1 MKTNI
6 QTPEQTFFGRLR
18 ISDYAALLV
27 LILILVEFFS
37 PLIFDGRVFFSRD
50 FTLITYPVRSFLSQI
65 YHQGSIPLWSE
76 SVVHGAPFMEAFHTG
91 VFYPPSL
98 MFIIQDVTLALNLFY
113 LLHFVILAWSVFLL
127 GRSWGMSPVSS
138 LCSSVTAM
146 LSGFFLGSTLLSNFF
161 LAAIWLPS
169 VFYCFQNY
177 LYKRRVRDFLGAV
190 FFLTCQVLA
199 ACPEICIMTVLVIF
213 FYFSIPISGKR
224 SLKECI
230 HPAFSLLGVSLL
242 SIGLSALQLFP
253 TFKMLEHSVR
263 SGGLSFDTH
272 TLWSMKWESL
282 PYILLPQDFSDHLTD
297 NQTPFQFIESF
308 YMGTFAVLFLF
319 VGMIFLKN
327 KPIRFWLL
335 VFFWGIFFALGN
347 RNPLYQYFYDWIP
360 LMHLFR
366 YPEKYYYISAFAMV
380 FLTGLG
386 IEAIARETLF
396 KKLNFKFVCGIILL
410 MFAVVSLT
418 ALNSSELEPYFSFI
432 MLLVFGL
439 LYLTFYFGKVGPEK
453 FKILLLILIFFDLT
467 SHCYR
472 IIPMINKEYFER
484 EPILVK
490 EIKKDVEPSRVYSGR
505 LEGKPNKFVN
515 TNGPSYFSRTL
526 ALKEYMY
533 PFMGMIHGVEHPDSL
548 PSIAV
553 ELKDHWLWRT
563 LLVRGDPEKRRR
575 ILARS
580 NVKYWVDVDSPTQ
593 YFHGYPMIFPD
604 RLKTIDGALPRAFL
618 VNKVRKGIEPHL
630 LNTYYS
636 EFFDPLEEV
645 LLSEQVE
652 WKVEENFNGSV
663 ESLKYSPN
671 HVSINTTQNGEG
683 FLVLL
688 DSYFPGWTVKVD
700 GKEEKILRANHFFR
714 AVKLGPGQHTL
725 EFDYF
730 PDSFRVGLLISFI
743 SFLILIL
750 SAIVVRV
757 QRSHL
762 KPEPNTSL

>member
-1 MKTNI
+1 MEENI
-6 QTPEQTFFGRLR
+6 QTTEQTTFRRLR
-18 ISDYAALLV
+18 FRDYAALIV
-27 LILILVEFFS
+27 LLIILIEFFS

-76 SVVHGAPFMEAFHTG
+76 SVVNGAPFMEAFHTG

-98 MFIIQDVTLALNLFY
+98 VFIIKDVTLALNLFY
-113 LLHFVILAWSVFLL
+113 LLHFIILAWSVYLL
-127 GRSWGMSPVSS
+127 GRSWEMSPVSA

-177 LYKRRVRDFLGAV
+177 LQRKRVRDFLGAV

-213 FYFSIPISGKR
+213 FYSAMPRGKR
-224 SLKECI
+224 TLKECL
-230 HPAFSLLGVSLL
+230 HPALALLGVALL
-242 SIGLSALQLFP
+242 SIGLSGLQLFP
-253 TFKMLEHSVR
+253 TYAMLEHSVR

-282 PYILLPQDFSDHLTD
+282 PYILLPQDFSDHLTGE
-297 NQTPFQFIESF
+297 QTPFQFIESF
-308 YMGTFAVLFLF
+308 YMGTFAVLFSLI
-319 VGMIFLKN
+319 GLIFLKN
-327 KPIRFWLL
+327 NAIRFWLI
-335 VFFWGIFFALGN
+335 VFFVGIFFGLGH
-347 RNPLYQYFYDWIP
+347 RNPSYQYFYDLIP

-366 YPEKYYYISAFAMV
+366 YPEKYFYISAFAMI

-386 IEAIARETLF
+386 IEAIARNTLS
-396 KKLNFKFVCGIILL
+396 KIINFKSVVSVILL
-410 MFAVVSLT
+410 MFALIGFT
-418 ALNSSELEPYFSFI
+418 AFHSEELKPYFSFI

-439 LYLTFYFGKVGPEK
+439 LFLTFYFNKISAEK
-453 FKILLLILIFFDLT
+453 FKILLLVLILFDLI
-467 SHCYR
+467 SNCYR
-472 IIPMINKEYFER
+472 IIPMIDKEYFER

-490 EIKKDVEPSRVYSGR
+490 EIKKDVDPKRVYSGR
-505 LEGKPNKFVN
+505 IEEKPNKFVN

-526 ALKEYMY
+526 ALREYMY

-553 ELKDHWLWRT
+553 ELKDHWLWRSI
-563 LLVRGDPEKRRR
+563 LIQSDPEKRRR
-575 ILARS
+575 VLARS

-593 YFHGYPMIFPD
+593 YFHGYPMIFPE
-604 RLKTIDGALPRAFL
+604 RLKTIEGALPRAFL
-618 VNKVRKGIEPHL
+618 VNKVRQGIEPHL
-630 LNTYYS
+630 MNTYFS

-645 LLSEQVE
+645 LLSEQVD
-652 WKVEENFNGSV
+652 WKVENNFHGSV
-663 ESLKYSPN
+663 ERIEYSPN

-700 GKEEKILRANHFFR
+700 GKDEKILRANHFFR
-714 AVKLGPGQHTL
+714 AVKLGPGKHTL

-730 PDSFRVGLLISFI
+730 PDSFKVGLLISFI
-743 SFLILIL
+743 SLILL
-750 SAIVVRV
+750 MLVTLF
-757 QRSHL
+757 L
-762 KPEPNTSL
+762 KSQKVKEEPIPDS